1 MFGSI
6 VPVELL
12 RFRGAAPDARFD
24 STTPCRKRMS
34 ARNSGPNVAPDV
46 LMTVTE
52 SFASMFEQSL
62 ASQRIKPGAILV
74 GRIVEIGPDVVLVNA
89 GLKSEAV
96 IPVEQFKNDRGELEI
111 SVGDDVE
118 VALDSVEDGNGE
130 TRLSREKAKRARTW
144 SRLEEAFEKQ
154 EIVKGIINGRVKGGF
169 TVEIDFVRAF
179 LPGSLVDV
187 RPVRDPSYLEGK
199 TLEFKVIKLDQKR
212 NNVVVSR
219 RAVVEQEYSAERTE
233 LLEKLQ
239 EGAVVK
245 GTVKNLTDYG
255 AFVDLGGIDGLLH
268 ITDMAWKRVKHPSEV
283 VTVGDE
289 IDVRIL
295 KFDRER
301 QRVSLGIKQL
311 GNDPWQNIARRYPT
325 GSRLFGKVTNI
336 ADYGCFVEIEE
347 GVEGLVHVSEMDW
360 TNKNVNPSKVVH
372 IGQEVEVMVL
382 DIDEERRRISLGIK
396 QCQSNPWKDFGD
408 NFNRGDKV
416 SGQIKSITDFGIFI
430 GLSGGIDG
438 LVHLSD
444 ISWDIP
450 GEEAVRNYQKSQTV
464 EAMVLSIDP
473 ERERISLGIKQL
485 AKDPF
490 STWIAEHPKGTIVKG
505 TVREVDAKG
514 AIIDLGGGVEGHLR
528 ASELSRDR
536 VEDARTVLKVD
547 QEVEARF
554 TNVDRKS
561 RTIAL
566 SIKAKEIHEEAEAV
580 QSYRT
585 GESSSSGTSLGD
597 LLKEQ
602 IGGQES

>member
-1 MFGSI
+1 M
-6 VPVELL
+6 
-12 RFRGAAPDARFD
+12 
-24 STTPCRKRMS
+24 
-34 ARNSGPNVAPDV
+34 
-46 LMTVTE
+46 TE
-52 SFASMFEQSL
+52 SFAQLFEESL
-62 ASQRIKPGAILV
+62 ASQKIKPGAILMGRVV
-74 GRIVEIGPDVVLVNA
+74 GVTADVVIINA

-96 IPVEQFKNDRGELEI
+96 IPTEQFKNERGEIEVA
-111 SVGDDVE
+111 VGDDVE
-118 VALDSVEDGNGE
+118 VALDSVEDGTGE

-144 SRLEEAFEKQ
+144 TRLETAFEKQ
-154 EIVKGIINGRVKGGF
+154 EIIKGIINGRVKGGF

-187 RPVRDPSYLEGK
+187 RPVRDPGYLEGK
-199 TLEFKVIKLDQKR
+199 VLEFKVIKLDQKR

-219 RAVVEQEYSAERTE
+219 RAVVEQESSAERNE

-239 EGAVVK
+239 EGAVVR
-245 GTVKNLTDYG
+245 GAVKNLTDYG

-283 VTVGDE
+283 VQVGQE
-289 IDVRIL
+289 IEVRIL

-311 GNDPWQNIARRYPT
+311 GNDPWQSIARRYPT
-325 GSRLFGKVTNI
+325 GTRLFGKVTNI

-360 TNKNVNPSKVVH
+360 TNKNVSPAKVVH
-372 IGQEVEVMVL
+372 VGQEVEVMVL
-382 DIDEERRRISLGIK
+382 DVDEERRRISLGLK
-396 QCQSNPWKDFGD
+396 QCKANPWKEFSD
-408 NFNRGDKV
+408 NYNRGDHV

-438 LVHLSD
+438 LIHLSD
-444 ISWDIP
+444 ISWDMP
-450 GEEAVRNYQKSQTV
+450 GEEAVRNYQKGQQV
-464 EAMVLSIDP
+464 EAMVLAIDP

-490 STWIAEHPKGTIVKG
+490 SGWIAEHPKGTIVNG

-514 AIIDLGGGVEGHLR
+514 AVIDLGGGVDGHLR

-536 VEDARTVLKVD
+536 VEDARTILKVGD
-547 QEVEARF
+547 AVEAKF
-554 TNVDRKS
+554 TGVDRKG

-566 SIKAKEIHEEAEAV
+566 SIKAKDMHEEAEAM
-580 QSYRT
+580 QNYRT
-585 GESSSSGTSLGD
+585 DSASGTSLGD
-597 LLKEQ
+597 LLKERM
-602 IGGQES
+602 GGNDE

>member
-1 MFGSI
+1 M
-6 VPVELL
+6 
-12 RFRGAAPDARFD
+12 
-24 STTPCRKRMS
+24 
-34 ARNSGPNVAPDV
+34 
-46 LMTVTE
+46 TE
-52 SFASMFEQSL
+52 SFAQLFEESL
-62 ASQRIKPGAILV
+62 ASQKIKPGAILT
-74 GRIVEIGPDVVLVNA
+74 GRVVEVGPDVVLVNA

-96 IPVEQFKNDRGELEI
+96 IPAEQFRNERGEMEVA
-111 SVGDDVE
+111 VGDDVE

-144 SRLEEAFEKQ
+144 SRLEQAFEKQ

-239 EGAVVK
+239 EGAVIK

-283 VTVGDE
+283 VNVGDE

-311 GNDPWQNIARRYPT
+311 GNDPWQQIGRRYPT
-325 GSRLFGKVTNI
+325 GTRLFGKVTNI

-396 QCQSNPWKDFGD
+396 QCQANPWKEFSD
-408 NFNRGDKV
+408 NYNRGDKV
-416 SGQIKSITDFGIFI
+416 TGQIKSITDFGIFI

-444 ISWDIP
+444 ISWDVP
-450 GEEAVRNYQKSQTV
+450 GEEAVRNYQKGQQV

-490 STWIAEHPKGTIVKG
+490 SAWIAEHPKNSIVKG
-505 TVREVDAKG
+505 SVREVDAKG

-536 VEDARTVLKVD
+536 VEDARTVLKVGD
-547 QEVEARF
+547 EVEAKF

-580 QSYRT
+580 QNYRT
-585 GESSSSGTSLGD
+585 GETSSGTSLGD
-597 LLKEQ
+597 LLKEH
-602 IGGQES
+602 IGGGEN